1 MLLARRCYLDANDV
15 LLLKVMMMYRSTT
28 QSEMGSREHLLLLS
42 LPATDWLLWKIRRQF
57 AHSLLQF
64 CSFFPH
70 SSHPPPSSPV
80 LLTFFKRSRNSFWFC
95 RSVCYTILHTSIS
108 NFMHFFF
115 FFFPRQAKVMHRL
128 SGHSVTHELLNST
141 FFESFPPLWLWLGP
155 LGCHLWLSLK
165 LRFRPGFWE
174 KKSRWCTALHTCADF
189 NSRLVGGY

>member
-1 MLLARRCYLDANDV
+1 MKNTKTVCTQLVTILLFFSSLFSSASSCSAN
-15 LLLKVMMMYRSTT
+15 
-28 QSEMGSREHLLLLS
+28 
-42 LPATDWLLWKIRRQF
+42 
-57 AHSLLQF
+57 
-64 CSFFPH
+64 
-70 SSHPPPSSPV
+70 
-80 LLTFFKRSRNSFWFC
+80 FFKRSRNSFWFC

-115 FFFPRQAKVMHRL
+115 FFSPRQAKVMHRL

-155 LGCHLWLSLK
+155 LGCHLWLSWK

>member
-1 MLLARRCYLDANDV
+1 
-15 LLLKVMMMYRSTT
+15 MMMYRSTT

-70 SSHPPPSSPV
+70 SSHPPPSPV
-80 LLTFFKRSRNSFWFC
+80 LLTFLKEVEIHFDFAAVYVTLF
-95 RSVCYTILHTSIS
+95 SIPQYRIS
-108 NFMHFFF
+108 CIFFS
-115 FFFPRQAKVMHRL
+115 FFPRQAKVMHRL

-155 LGCHLWLSLK
+155 LGCHLWLSWK